1 IDQKPDALGVP
12 YDAVNGGENDGYYV
26 FVGEPGDTAGTVRA
40 VRKDVKI
47 GFEGD
52 YYTEITE
59 GDIKDGDL
67 ILMQPPAFSTLKMLE
82 DGMTIPDPRINGQKD

>member
-1 IDQKPDALGVP
+1 MLSKKENALGVP

-26 FVGEPGDTAGTVRA
+26 FVGEQGSTPGMIRVS
-40 VRKDVKI
+40 RKDVKI

-59 GDIKDGDL
+59 GDINDGDL
-67 ILMQPPAFSTLKMLE
+67 ILMQPPSFSALPMLE
-82 DGMTIPDPRINGQKD
+82 DGMEIADPRLS